1 MVNVTGL
8 VLDTALVLLA
18 MMDMFEDLSMVNRFV
33 LLLLSGVNLQDLLL
47 RQKVMLVV
55 LFYMVRDAKLVFMIL
70 TFVDVTKM

>member
-18 MMDMFEDLSMVNRFV
+18 MMDMFENLSMVNRFV